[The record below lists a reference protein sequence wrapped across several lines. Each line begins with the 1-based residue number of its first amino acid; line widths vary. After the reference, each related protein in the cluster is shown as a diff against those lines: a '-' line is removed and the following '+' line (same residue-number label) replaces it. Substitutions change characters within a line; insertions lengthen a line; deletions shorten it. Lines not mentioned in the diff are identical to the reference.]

1 VIWEKKGFKHVLNPS
16 KSPPTC
22 RQSLGDGTTNQSFN
36 VATTPD
42 LSFTF
47 VYFIFATS
55 GSCKHFPFAS
65 PAHSVLCLENQ

>member
-1 VIWEKKGFKHVLNPS
+1 MIWEKKGFKHILKPS

-65 PAHSVLCLENQ
+65 PAPSVLCLENQ